1 MLAVD
6 TNVLVRFLAR
16 DDPSQTARADDLVRA
31 NRIWIPKTVLLETEW
46 ILRGTYSFDR
56 ARIVADFR
64 GLLGLPTAYAE
75 DEATVVE
82 AFNWFAGGIDFA
94 DALHL
99 ASSGGAQFATFDR
112 RFAAKAMKLAGI
124 KVLPLA

>member
-16 DDPSQTARADDLVRA
+16 DDAGQTAHADDLFKR

-46 ILRGTYSFDR
+46 VLRTSYSFHRDR
-56 ARIVADFR
+56 MASDFR
-64 GLLGLPTAYAE
+64 ALLGLTTARVE
-75 DEATVVE
+75 DEGTV
-82 AFNWFAGGIDFA
+82 AKALDWFAAGMDFA

-99 ASSGGAQFATFDR
+99 ASSGYATAFATFDR
-112 RFAAKAMKLAGI
+112 GLAPVAKRVKA
-124 KVLPLA
+124 LPVVTP